1 MKNYTL
7 YRPLRQKWYQEV
19 RGGHHSVKEICRIF
33 GISRK
38 TYYKWRGRDLGPKQ
52 GYSPRK
58 THPHLKLTPVVRM
71 FIEREKLKTNYGP
84 LKMKYLV
91 RRKLNLD
98 LSKTIIYRFYR
109 RKGLIRKPQKRLPWY
124 QPLKERLIV
133 QKPGQNIQMD
143 VQYIWQGKFIY
154 RFRLVD
160 EFSRMQFFADAGS
173 KDSRSAVKVFE
184 QARKYFPF
192 PILGIQTDNGSEFR
206 GEFHQYLLENN
217 ITHRF
222 IPKASAPWN
231 GKVERAHGSMNQ
243 EYSQNS
249 GSSFQEPEQYLE
261 WYNFERI
268 HLGINGLT
276 PYEKY
281 QEHLNLK
288 SVTP

>member
-7 YRPLRQKWYQEV
+7 YRPLRRRWYAQV
-19 RGGHHSVKEICRIF
+19 GSGHRSVKETCQIF

-38 TYYKWRGRDLGPKQ
+38 TYYKWRQRDLGPKQ
-52 GYSPRK
+52 GYSSRK
-58 THPHLKLTPVVRM
+58 NHPHLKLTPAVKI
-71 FIEREKLKTNYGP
+71 FIEKEKLQTNYGP
-84 LKMKYLV
+84 LKMKFLV
-91 RRKLNLD
+91 KRVLGLD

-124 QPLKERLIV
+124 QPLKERVIV
-133 QKPGQNIQMD
+133 QKPGQNLQFD
-143 VQYIWQGKFIY
+143 VQYLWQSRFIY

-160 EFSRMQFFADAGS
+160 EFSRMQFFADSGS
-173 KDSRSAVKVFE
+173 KDSHSAVKIFE
-184 QARKYFPF
+184 QAQRYFPF
-192 PILGIQTDNGSEFR
+192 LILGVQTDNGSEFR

-217 ITHRF
+217 IVHRF

-231 GKVERAHGSMNQ
+231 GKVERAHGTMNQ
-243 EYSQNS
+243 EYSQNPKS
-249 GSSFQEPEQYLE
+249 PFQEPEQYLE

-281 QEHLNLK
+281 QEYLNLK